1 MTVLT
6 NGGAAL
12 EGLPCNIKKIASFE
26 GDETLKEVVYTDGTR
41 ETFDGVFIAC
51 GSAGTFELAKKV
63 GLESTNGKLTV
74 NEKRA
79 TNVPGIFAAGDCIP
93 GLQQIAKAVYDGMI
107 AGTEALKYLK
117 AQDVYKRQMQRS
129 GYFLTA
135 ARTAPNVTRCS
146 PPKRNGRLPSRRICA
161 VRSSIMQ
168 SAFSVSPKGNSRSP
182 ASITAQSSRSL
193 S

>member
-1 MTVLT
+1 MSACFAVCCPVLKNVVSDVTVLT

-12 EGLPCNIKKIASFE
+12 EGLPCNTKKIVSFE

-51 GSAGTFELAKKV
+51 GSAGAFELAKKV
-63 GLESTNGKLTV
+63 GLESANGKLTV

-117 AQDVYKRQMQRS
+117 AQK
-129 GYFLTA
+129 
-135 ARTAPNVTRCS
+135 
-146 PPKRNGRLPSRRICA
+146 
-161 VRSSIMQ
+161 
-168 SAFSVSPKGNSRSP
+168 
-182 ASITAQSSRSL
+182 
-193 S
+193 